1 MYRNRLVHQFL
12 YTSNCQS
19 SPPTHGSI
27 NWNTASVF
35 DLLFSFEPLQCT
47 MGDSQD
53 SDEDLLSL
61 PDPEVSAPRSQW
73 AAQLSSLP
81 PRLLNSLMSF
91 QKEGVE
97 FALSRNGR

>member
-1 MYRNRLVHQFL
+1 
-12 YTSNCQS
+12 
-19 SPPTHGSI
+19 
-27 NWNTASVF
+27 
-35 DLLFSFEPLQCT
+35 

-61 PDPEVSAPRSQW
+61 PDPVVSAPHTQW
-73 AAQLSSLP
+73 SAQLSTLP
-81 PRLLNSLMSF
+81 PKLLHSLMAF